1 MKINVRWTVAT
12 LTTSELEQIQSYLA
26 QQGVTFNATTTD
38 AAKREVIYAAINQIT
53 RNPAQVFGYKLD
65 DYNFSRT
72 AYHLAY
78 NIATVPAG
86 DYARLVEACN
96 SIPSEFYNDKIVQQI
111 ERCEEAERL
120 TELATGRATSRQ
132 ETILG
137 DVSRSINIQDKRETA
152 RIWRENYLYECDRLA
167 QMLYVPNYRD
177 PVAARYR
184 FERSGGEFIQAL
196 PGPPDVSRSDRMF
209 FLANWR

>member
-1 MKINVRWTVAT
+1 MAQLSQN
-12 LTTSELEQIQSYLA
+12 ELEQIQSYLA
-26 QQGVTFNATTTD
+26 NQGVTFNATTTD
-38 AAKREVIYAAINQIT
+38 ASKREVIYAAINQIT

-65 DYNFSRT
+65 DYNFSRV

-111 ERCEEAERL
+111 ERCEEAERF
-120 TELATGRATSRQ
+120 TELADGRATSRQ

-152 RIWRENYLYECDRLA
+152 RIWRENYMYECDRLA
-167 QMLYVPNYRD
+167 HQLYVPNYRD

-184 FERSGGEFIQAL
+184 FERSGGEFIQAI
-196 PGPPDVSRSDRMF
+196 PGPPDVSRSDRLYF
-209 FLANWR
+209 QANWR

>member
-1 MKINVRWTVAT
+1 VAQ
-12 LTTSELEQIQSYLA
+12 LSQSELEQIQSYLA

-65 DYNFSRT
+65 DYNFSRV

-86 DYARLVEACN
+86 DYARLLEACN

-111 ERCEEAERL
+111 ERCEEAERF
-120 TELATGRATSRQ
+120 TELADGRATSRQ

-152 RIWRENYLYECDRLA
+152 RIWRENYMYECDRLA
-167 QMLYVPNYRD
+167 QQLYVPNYRD
-177 PVAARYR
+177 PVASRYR
-184 FERSGGEFIQAL
+184 FERSGGEFIQAI
-196 PGPPDVSRSDRMF
+196 PGPPDVSRSDRLYF
-209 FLANWR
+209 QANWR

>member
-1 MKINVRWTVAT
+1 VAQ
-12 LTTSELEQIQSYLA
+12 LTTRELEQIQSYLA
-26 QQGVTFNATTTD
+26 GQGVVFQPDTTD
-38 AAKREVIYAAINQIT
+38 ATKREVIYAAINQLT
-53 RNPAQVFGYKLD
+53 RNPAQVFGYRLD
-65 DYNFSRT
+65 DFNFSRV
-72 AYHLAY
+72 AYHLGY

-86 DYARLVEACN
+86 DYARLMEASN
-96 SIPSEFYNDKIVQQI
+96 SIPSEYYYDKIIQQI

-167 QMLYVPNYRD
+167 HMLYIPNYRD

-184 FERSGGEFIQAL
+184 FERSGGEFIQAI
-196 PGPPDVSRSDRMF
+196 PGPPDVSRADRLYF
-209 FLANWR
+209 YANWR

>member
-1 MKINVRWTVAT
+1 VAQ
-12 LTTSELEQIQSYLA
+12 LTQSELEQIQSYLA
-26 QQGVTFNATTTD
+26 NQGVTFNATTTD
-38 AAKREVIYAAINQIT
+38 ASKREVIYAAINQIT

-65 DYNFSRT
+65 DYNFSRV

-111 ERCEEAERL
+111 ERCEEAERF
-120 TELATGRATSRQ
+120 TELADGRATSRQ

-152 RIWRENYLYECDRLA
+152 RIWRENYMYECDRLA
-167 QMLYVPNYRD
+167 HQLYVPNYRD

-184 FERSGGEFIQAL
+184 FERSGGEFIQAI
-196 PGPPDVSRSDRMF
+196 PGPPDVSRSDRLYF
-209 FLANWR
+209 QANWR

>member
-1 MKINVRWTVAT
+1 MAN

-152 RIWRENYLYECDRLA
+152 RILRENYLYECDRLA

>member
-1 MKINVRWTVAT
+1 MAQLSQN
-12 LTTSELEQIQSYLA
+12 ELEQIQSYLA

-65 DYNFSRT
+65 DYNFSRV

-111 ERCEEAERL
+111 ERCEEAERF
-120 TELATGRATSRQ
+120 TELADGRATSRQ

-152 RIWRENYLYECDRLA
+152 RIWRENYMYECDRLA
-167 QMLYVPNYRD
+167 QQLYVPNYRD

-184 FERSGGEFIQAL
+184 FARSGGEFIQAI
-196 PGPPDVSRSDRMF
+196 PGPPDVSRSDRLYF
-209 FLANWR
+209 QANWR

>member
-1 MKINVRWTVAT
+1 MAQLSTN
-12 LTTSELEQIQSYLA
+12 ELEQIQSYLA
-26 QQGVTFNATTTD
+26 QQGVAFNATTTD
-38 AAKREVIYAAINQIT
+38 ATKREVIYAAVNQLT
-53 RNPAQVFGYKLD
+53 RNPAQVFGYRLD

-72 AYHLAY
+72 AYHLGY

-86 DYARLVEACN
+86 DYARLLEACN

-137 DVSRSINIQDKRETA
+137 DVSRSINIQDKREVT
-152 RIWRENYLYECDRLA
+152 RVWRENYMYECDRLA
-167 QMLYVPNYRD
+167 KMLYVPNYQD

-184 FERSGGEFIQAL
+184 FERSGGEFIQAI
-196 PGPPDVSRSDRMF
+196 PGPPDVSRADRLYF
-209 FLANWR
+209 QANWR

>member
-1 MKINVRWTVAT
+1 MAQ
-12 LTTSELEQIQSYLA
+12 LTQSELEQIQSYLA
-26 QQGVTFNATTTD
+26 NQGVTFDATTTD
-38 AAKREVIYAAINQIT
+38 ASKREVIYAAINQIT

-65 DYNFSRT
+65 DYNFSRV

-111 ERCEEAERL
+111 ERCEEAERF
-120 TELATGRATSRQ
+120 TELADGRATSRQ

-152 RIWRENYLYECDRLA
+152 RIWRENYMYECDRLA
-167 QMLYVPNYRD
+167 QQLYVPNYRD

-184 FERSGGEFIQAL
+184 FERSGGEFIQAI
-196 PGPPDVSRSDRMF
+196 PGPPDVPRSDRLYF
-209 FLANWR
+209 QANWR

>member
-1 MKINVRWTVAT
+1 MAQ
-12 LTTSELEQIQSYLA
+12 LSQSELEQIQSYLA

-65 DYNFSRT
+65 DYNFSRV

-111 ERCEEAERL
+111 ERCEEAERF
-120 TELATGRATSRQ
+120 TELADGRATSRQ

-137 DVSRSINIQDKRETA
+137 DDSRSINIQDKRETA
-152 RIWRENYLYECDRLA
+152 RIWRENYMYECDRLA
-167 QMLYVPNYRD
+167 QQLYVPNYRD

-184 FERSGGEFIQAL
+184 FERSGGEFIQAI
-196 PGPPDVSRSDRMF
+196 PGPPDVSRSDRLYF
-209 FLANWR
+209 QANWR

>member
-1 MKINVRWTVAT
+1 MAQ
-12 LTTSELEQIQSYLA
+12 LSQQELEQIQSYLA

-38 AAKREVIYAAINQIT
+38 ATKREVIYAAINQIT
-53 RNPAQVFGYKLD
+53 RNPAEVFGLKLD
-65 DYNFSRT
+65 DYNFSRV

-86 DYARLVEACN
+86 DYARLLEACN
-96 SIPSEFYNDKIVQQI
+96 SIPSEFYYDKIIQQI

-120 TELATGRATSRQ
+120 TELSLDSQTSRQ

-137 DVSRSINIQDKRETA
+137 DVSRNIAVRDKKEVA
-152 RIWRENYLYECDRLA
+152 KIWRDNYLYECDRLA
-167 QMLYVPNYRD
+167 QQLYVPNYRD

-184 FERSGGEFIQAL
+184 FERSGGEFIQAI
-196 PGPPDVSRSDRMF
+196 PGPPDVSRADRF
-209 FLANWR
+209 YFYENWR

>member
-1 MKINVRWTVAT
+1 MAQ
-12 LTTSELEQIQSYLA
+12 LSQSELEQIQSYLA

-65 DYNFSRT
+65 DYNFSRV

-86 DYARLVEACN
+86 DYARLVEACS

-111 ERCEEAERL
+111 ERCEEAERF
-120 TELATGRATSRQ
+120 TELADGRATSRQ

-167 QMLYVPNYRD
+167 QQLYVPNYRD

-184 FERSGGEFIQAL
+184 FERSGGEFIQAI
-196 PGPPDVSRSDRMF
+196 PGPPDVSRSDRLF
-209 FLANWR
+209 FQANWR

>member
-1 MKINVRWTVAT
+1 MAQ
-12 LTTSELEQIQSYLA
+12 LSQSELEQIQSYLA

-65 DYNFSRT
+65 DYNFSRV

-86 DYARLVEACN
+86 DYARLIEACN

-111 ERCEEAERL
+111 ERCEEAERF
-120 TELATGRATSRQ
+120 TELADGRATSRQ

-152 RIWRENYLYECDRLA
+152 RIWRENYMYECDRLA
-167 QMLYVPNYRD
+167 QQLYVPNYRD
-177 PVAARYR
+177 PVAARCR
-184 FERSGGEFIQAL
+184 FERSGGEFIQAI
-196 PGPPDVSRSDRMF
+196 PGPPDVSRSDRLYF
-209 FLANWR
+209 QANWR

>member
-1 MKINVRWTVAT
+1 MAQLSTQ
-12 LTTSELEQIQSYLA
+12 ELEQIQSYLA
-26 QQGVTFNATTTD
+26 GQGVVFQPDTTD
-38 AAKREVIYAAINQIT
+38 ATKREVIYAAINQLT
-53 RNPAQVFGYKLD
+53 RNPAQTFGYRLD
-65 DYNFSRT
+65 DFNFSRV
-72 AYHLAY
+72 AYHLGY

-86 DYARLVEACN
+86 DYARLMEACN
-96 SIPSEFYNDKIVQQI
+96 AIPSEYYYDKIVQQI

-167 QMLYVPNYRD
+167 HMLYIPNYRD

-184 FERSGGEFIQAL
+184 FERSGGEFIQAI
-196 PGPPDVSRSDRMF
+196 PGPPDVSRSDRLYF
-209 FLANWR
+209 YANWR

>member
-1 MKINVRWTVAT
+1 MAQ
-12 LTTSELEQIQSYLA
+12 LSQSELEQIQSYLA

-65 DYNFSRT
+65 DYNFSRV

-86 DYARLVEACN
+86 DYARLVEACK
-96 SIPSEFYNDKIVQQI
+96 SIPSEFYKDKNVQQI
-111 ERCEEAERL
+111 ERCEEAERF
-120 TELATGRATSRQ
+120 TELADGRATNRQ

-152 RIWRENYLYECDRLA
+152 RIWRENYMYECDRLA
-167 QMLYVPNYRD
+167 QQLYVPNYRD

-184 FERSGGEFIQAL
+184 FERSGGEFIQAI
-196 PGPPDVSRSDRMF
+196 PGPPDVSRSDRLYF
-209 FLANWR
+209 QANWR

>member
-1 MKINVRWTVAT
+1 MAQ
-12 LTTSELEQIQSYLA
+12 LTTQELEQIQSYLA
-26 QQGVTFNATTTD
+26 GQGVVFQPDTTD
-38 AAKREVIYAAINQIT
+38 ATKREVIYAAINQLT
-53 RNPAQVFGYKLD
+53 RNPAQTFGYRLD
-65 DYNFSRT
+65 DFNFSRV
-72 AYHLAY
+72 AYHLGY

-86 DYARLVEACN
+86 DYARLMEACN
-96 SIPSEFYNDKIVQQI
+96 SIPSEYYYDKIVQQI

-167 QMLYVPNYRD
+167 HMLYIPNYRD

-184 FERSGGEFIQAL
+184 FERSGGEFIQAI
-196 PGPPDVSRSDRMF
+196 PGPPDVSRSDRLYF
-209 FLANWR
+209 YANWR

>member
-1 MKINVRWTVAT
+1 VAQLST
-12 LTTSELEQIQSYLA
+12 QELEQIQSYLA
-26 QQGVTFNATTTD
+26 QQGFVSQPDTTD
-38 AAKREVIYAAINQIT
+38 ATKREVIYAAVNQLT
-53 RNPAQVFGYKLD
+53 RNPAQVFGFRLD
-65 DYNFSRT
+65 DFNFSRV
-72 AYHLAY
+72 AYHLGY

-86 DYARLVEACN
+86 DYARLMEASN
-96 SIPSEFYNDKIVQQI
+96 SIPSEYYFDKIVQQI

-167 QMLYVPNYRD
+167 HMLYVPNYRD

-184 FERSGGEFIQAL
+184 FERSGGEFIQAI
-196 PGPPDVSRSDRMF
+196 PGPPDVSRSDRLYF
-209 FLANWR
+209 YANWR

>member
-1 MKINVRWTVAT
+1 MAQFTQQ
-12 LTTSELEQIQSYLA
+12 ELEQLQSYLA
-26 QQGVTFNATTTD
+26 QQGVVFQPDTTD
-38 AAKREVIYAAINQIT
+38 ATKRQVIYAAVNQLT
-53 RNPAQVFGYKLD
+53 RNPAQVFGYRLD
-65 DYNFSRT
+65 DFNFSRV
-72 AYHLAY
+72 AYHLGY

-86 DYARLVEACN
+86 DYARLMEACN
-96 SIPSEFYNDKIVQQI
+96 SIPSEYYYDKIIQSV

-152 RIWRENYLYECDRLA
+152 RIWKENYLYETERLA

-184 FERSGGEFIQAL
+184 FERSGGEFIQAI
-196 PGPPDVSRSDRMF
+196 PGPPDVSRADRLF
-209 FLANWR
+209 FYANWR